1 MTSTPADTPS
11 ASLAFRSPRA
21 IALFLGVTI
30 ALLAA
35 DLYVKKVSFERVAGV
50 PVVLPDVEI
59 DNPNRYIPPHDA
71 IVVVPKLLNLKLVYN
86 TGAVFGIGK
95 GKQWLFVIVSFV
107 AVGVIIA
114 VFARSVANAWLTHL
128 SLGLVLG
135 GALGNMYDRL
145 RYNAVRDMFHM
156 LPGTPLWPW
165 IFNVADAAL
174 MVGVGILI
182 VLLYRADK
190 HARISQ
196 SAPG

>member
-1 MTSTPADTPS
+1 MAH
-11 ASLAFRSPRA
+11 AFRSVRA

-50 PVVLPDVEI
+50 PVVLPTDGV

-71 IVVVPKLLNLKLVYN
+71 IVVVPGLLNLKLVYN

-95 GKQWLFVIVSFV
+95 GKQWLFVLVSFV
-107 AVGVIIA
+107 AVMVIA
-114 VFARSVANAWLTHL
+114 TVFARSAANAWLTHL

-135 GALGNMYDRL
+135 GALGNMHDRL

-156 LPGTPLWPW
+156 LPSTPLWPW
-165 IFNVADAAL
+165 IFNIADAAL
-174 MVGVGILI
+174 MVGVGVLI

-190 HARISQ
+190 RARTAQ
-196 SAPG
+196 STPG